1 MKQIVLALIV
11 PLLVAGTTPTFAAK
25 SDCDSGYKDFI
36 TKMSPYVDNVSGD
49 ELAGY
54 IRKALGAYDS
64 CTAGDS
70 SLTPHGVWDGI
81 IAEMQA
87 KKKN

>member
-1 MKQIVLALIV
+1 MKKIVVSVIVSFLLAG
-11 PLLVAGTTPTFAAK
+11 ATPTFAAK
-25 SDCDSGYKDFI
+25 SDCDAGYKDFI
-36 TKMSPYVDNVSGD
+36 TKMSPYVDNVSSD

-54 IRKALGAYDS
+54 VRKALGAYDS

-70 SLTPHGVWDGI
+70 SITPHGVWDEI
-81 IAEMQA
+81 LADMQA